1 MRQQQDVLRLSF
13 DVAISLLL
21 VFFIIAWCLQLLLPF
36 IGLITWGTVIAISIH
51 GPFCKLRERAG
62 NKLAAIGFGLIGVAC
77 IIIPTWLF
85 ADSII
90 TPLQSFA
97 ASVEAGS
104 FSLRPP
110 GEQVKSWPLVGTKVF
125 EIWSAASAD
134 MAAFLSDHAQQ
145 LGSAGKFALS
155 KAAGLGFSMLLLLG
169 SILVSSALLAND
181 KAISQGLLLMF
192 TRLVG
197 PKQAAEALSLTTATV
212 RSVTMGV
219 LGVAFIQGVLAG
231 VGMVAV
237 GVPAAGIWAIAVLIF
252 SIAQLPPWLVL
263 GPIIFYVFSVEPN
276 TTVATIFAVWSVIVS
291 FGDAFLK
298 PLLLGRGVDV
308 PTLVILLGAIGGL
321 ITSGLL
327 GLFVGAV
334 VLSIG
339 YKLLL
344 AWLGT
349 GEAPASEDQQPGAE
363 PL

>member
-1 MRQQQDVLRLSF
+1 MRQSQDVLRLSF

-36 IGLITWGTVIAISIH
+36 IGLIAWGAVIAISVH
-51 GPFCKLRERAG
+51 SPFCALRDRVG
-62 NKLAAIGFGLIGVAC
+62 NKLAAIGFALFGLAC
-77 IIIPTWLF
+77 IIVPAWLF

-90 TPLQSFA
+90 SPLQSFA
-97 ASVEAGS
+97 ASVEQGT
-104 FSLRPP
+104 FSLNPP
-110 GEQVKSWPLVGTKVF
+110 GENVKEWPIIGAGVF
-125 EIWSAASAD
+125 EAWTAASAD
-134 MAAFLSDHAQQ
+134 ITAFLSDHAQQ
-145 LGSAGKFALS
+145 LESAGKFALN
-155 KAAGLGFSMLLLLG
+155 KAAGLGISILLLIA
-169 SILVSSALLAND
+169 SILVSAALLAND
-181 KAISQGLLLMF
+181 KAVARGLLLMF

-197 PKQAAEALSLTTATV
+197 AAKAKETLTLANATV

-219 LGVAFIQGVLAG
+219 LGVAFIQAVLAG
-231 VGMVAV
+231 LGMVVV

-276 TTVATIFAVWSVIVS
+276 TTVATVFAVWSLIVS

-349 GEAPASEDQQPGAE
+349 GEVQATEDQQVESE
-363 PL
+363 PS

>member
-36 IGLITWGTVIAISIH
+36 LGLITWGAVIAISVH
-51 GPFCKLRERAG
+51 KPFCMLRERAG
-62 NKLAAIGFGLIGVAC
+62 NKLAATGFGLLGIAC
-77 IIIPTWLF
+77 IIIPAWLF
-85 ADSII
+85 ADSVI

-97 ASVEAGS
+97 ASVEQGS
-104 FSLRPP
+104 FHLTPP
-110 GEQVKSWPLVGTKVF
+110 GENVKDWPLVGARIF
-125 EIWSAASAD
+125 EIWTDASAD
-134 MAAFLSDHAQQ
+134 MTAFLSAHAQQ
-145 LGSAGKFALS
+145 LESAGKFALS
-155 KAAGLGFSMLLLLG
+155 KAAGLGLSILLLVA
-169 SILVSSALLAND
+169 SILIAAALLAND
-181 KAISQGLLLMF
+181 KAISKGLLLMF

-197 PKQAAEALSLTTATV
+197 ATKAEEALGLTTATV

-219 LGVAFIQGVLAG
+219 LGVAFIQAVLAG
-231 VGMVAV
+231 LGMVAV

-276 TTVATIFAVWSVIVS
+276 TTVATIFAVWSLIVS

-344 AWLGT
+344 VWLGT
-349 GEAPASEDQQPGAE
+349 SQLQESEGQQTE
-363 PL
+363 PESL